1 MSFLELNYLGLPLT
15 KSSWMSYWILNL
27 SFNYKKKD
35 NDSTILTFFSP
46 VSFSEEKL
54 FLSINSTINSYYI

>member
-35 NDSTILTFFSP
+35 NDSTILTFFP
-46 VSFSEEKL
+46 PSEFQWRKT
-54 FLSINSTINSYYI
+54 FLKY

>member
-1 MSFLELNYLGLPLT
+1 
-15 KSSWMSYWILNL
+15 MSYWILNL

-35 NDSTILTFFSP
+35 NDSTILTFFPP